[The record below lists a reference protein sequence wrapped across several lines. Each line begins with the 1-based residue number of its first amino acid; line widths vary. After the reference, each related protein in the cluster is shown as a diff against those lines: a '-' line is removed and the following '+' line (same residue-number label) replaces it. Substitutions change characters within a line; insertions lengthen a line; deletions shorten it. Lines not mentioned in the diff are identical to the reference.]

1 MGGTMD
7 TCERRHRA
15 FSLVEL
21 LVVLGIIGLVMGII
35 LPAVANARKSAKTT
49 ACLNNLRQIGA
60 FYVIYANGN
69 RLAIPIGTTAIRP
82 DESHHTR
89 VNNLLLYDGQ
99 PGSAAG
105 PLLLAGLFDR
115 TSVKMLHCPLE
126 KEDELTWDVQADH
139 YERFFNKVPTTIQIS
154 YSVRPVESVW
164 IAGGEGTT
172 YPRPMPQLHKLKNRA
187 LIAERPQAPSR
198 NHGQSRNPT
207 IQVLY
212 TDGSVRASQFS
223 AYKAEWKDYTALPN
237 PGWDY
242 PTNIHAMSVN
252 DDPGLPSIW
261 NVLDRN

>member
-1 MGGTMD
+1 MD
-7 TCERRHRA
+7 SRFWRNRA

-21 LVVLGIIGLVMGII
+21 LVVIGIIGLVMGIV
-35 LPAVANARKSAKTT
+35 LPSLASARKSAKTT

-60 FYVIYANGN
+60 LYVIYANSN
-69 RLAIPIGTTAIRP
+69 RLAIPVGTTAIRP
-82 DESHHTR
+82 DEGHHTR
-89 VNNLLLYDGQ
+89 VSNIMLYNGQ
-99 PGSAAG
+99 PASAAG

-126 KEDELTWDVQADH
+126 REDELTWDAQADQ
-139 YERFFNKVPTTIQIS
+139 YQRFFNKEPATIQIS

-164 IAGGEGTT
+164 IVGGDGTT
-172 YPRPMPQLHKLKNRA
+172 YPNPMPQLHKLKNRA

-198 NHGQSRNPT
+198 NHGQYRNPS

-212 TDGSVRASQFS
+212 TDGSVRTSLFS
-223 AYKAEWKDYTALPN
+223 DYKAEWKEYTALPN
-237 PGWDY
+237 PGWEY

-252 DDPGLPSIW
+252 DNPELPSIW